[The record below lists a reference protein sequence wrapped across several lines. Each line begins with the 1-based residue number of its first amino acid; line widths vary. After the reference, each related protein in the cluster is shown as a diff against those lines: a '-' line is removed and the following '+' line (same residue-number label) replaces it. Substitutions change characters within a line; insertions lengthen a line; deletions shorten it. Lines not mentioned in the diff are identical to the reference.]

1 MTSARGRR
9 DWEILPPTG
18 VCMDGKYNFYRF
30 VIALRP
36 IRLDASE
43 RDGRNSKRAST
54 QHTYAFSQAVVRVSS
69 KWLIRAVATNLL
81 CINTLY
87 LEE

>member
-1 MTSARGRR
+1 
-9 DWEILPPTG
+9 
-18 VCMDGKYNFYRF
+18 MDGKYNFYRF

-43 RDGRNSKRAST
+43 YDGRNSKWAST
-54 QHTYAFSQAVVRVSS
+54 QHTYAFSHAVVRVSS
-69 KWLIRAVATNLL
+69 KRLIRAVATNLL
-81 CINTLY
+81 CINTIY